1 MPMKFD
7 LIDVLAAF
15 AIGFVVA
22 LIIAILL
29 SA

>member
-1 MPMKFD
+1 MPKKFD
-7 LIDVLAAF
+7 LINVLVAF
-15 AIGFVVA
+15 TIGFVVA